1 MVEHAINVLAG
12 HLTWQLCT
20 VALEARQAEK
30 TDLAAIIAVSE
41 RRRTFLDK
49 LEEYAVGNETNACEG
64 VKQVVRTM
72 LLGTIVCSTDLSLSH
87 SRSPSPSTFTR

>member
-64 VKQVVRTM
+64 VKQVVRTRGSQSIR
-72 LLGTIVCSTDLSLSH
+72 LQA
-87 SRSPSPSTFTR
+87 